1 MKVLVLGGTGAMGV
15 YLVDYLA
22 ENKDNQVVVTSRS
35 SHVSTMENVQYIQGN
50 ARDNTFVENLLQN
63 KYDIVVDFM
72 NYNMDEFA
80 SRYVRLL
87 SSTNQYIWFSSSRVY
102 AYSSEPLSEKSPRL
116 LEVTNDHDF
125 LSTNRYALRKARQ
138 EDMLQCSGFH
148 NYTIIRPYITYS
160 DDRLQLGIY
169 EKEQWLYRLLQGRS
183 LVVNKNILNKKTTLT
198 FGKDVSY
205 AISKLVGNEN
215 ALGITVQIATSETM
229 LWGDIIKLYIDIIK
243 EETSLTPRL
252 LSCGS
257 MLKVDE
263 LYEGGYNTVYDREWD
278 RSFNSVL
285 VNQLIEENVQYTKI
299 KEGLTLCL
307 QSFLRGQRQFRAIDW
322 DFEAYQDVLSGEYTP
337 KNEFPNDEAYQ
348 LYSSIRGK
356 FALSDV
362 IGTGGSQIEMM
373 DFNKE

>member
-22 ENKDNQVVVTSRS
+22 EKKDNQVVVTSRS
-35 SHVSTMENVQYIQGN
+35 AHISQRENVQYVQGN
-50 ARDNTFVENLLQN
+50 ARENAFVENLLQD
-63 KYDIVVDFM
+63 KYDVVVDFM
-72 NYNMDEFA
+72 NYNIDDFA

-87 SSTNQYIWFSSSRVY
+87 SSTDQYIWFSSSRVY

-138 EDMLQCSGFH
+138 EDMLRCSGFH
-148 NYTIIRPYITYS
+148 NYTIIRPYVTYS

-183 LVVNKNILNKKTTLT
+183 LVVNKNILNKNTTLT

-215 ALGITVQIATSETM
+215 ALGKTVQIATGETM
-229 LWGDIIKLYIDIIK
+229 KWSDIIELYIGILK
-243 EETSLTPRL
+243 EETSITPRL
-252 LSCGS
+252 LLSNS

-263 LYEGGYNTVYDREWD
+263 LYEGGYNTIYDREWD
-278 RSFNSVL
+278 RSFNSAL
-285 VNQLIEENVQYTKI
+285 VNQLIGHDVHYTSI
-299 KEGLTLCL
+299 KEGLTQCL
-307 QSFLRGQRQFRAIDW
+307 RAFLKGKRQFRTIDW
-322 DFEAYQDVLSGEYTP
+322 DFEAYQDLLSGENTP
-337 KNEFPNDEAYQ
+337 KVEFPNEEAYK
-348 LYSSIRGK
+348 LYSSVREKYTLADI
-356 FALSDV
+356 
-362 IGTGGSQIEMM
+362 IGPSGQIELM
-373 DFNKE
+373 DYNK

>member
-22 ENKDNQVVVTSRS
+22 ENKNNQVVVTSRS
-35 SHVSTMENVQYIQGN
+35 THISQRENVHYIQGN
-50 ARDNTFVENLLQN
+50 ARENAFVENLLQD
-63 KYDIVVDFM
+63 KYDVVVDFM
-72 NYNMDEFA
+72 NYNIDDFA

-138 EDMLQCSGFH
+138 EDMLRCSGYH
-148 NYTIIRPYITYS
+148 NYTIIRPYVTYS

-215 ALGITVQIATSETM
+215 ALGKTVQIATSETKK
-229 LWGDIIKLYIDIIK
+229 WSEIIKLYIDIIK
-243 EETSLTPRL
+243 EETRLSPRL
-252 LSCGS
+252 MLCGS

-263 LYEGGYNTVYDREWD
+263 LYEGGYNTIYDREWD
-278 RSFNSVL
+278 RSFNSAL
-285 VNQLIEENVQYTKI
+285 VNQLIGEDVQYTGI
-299 KEGLTLCL
+299 QDGLPQCL
-307 QSFLRGQRQFRAIDW
+307 QAFLKGKRQFRTIDW
-322 DFEAYQDVLSGEYTP
+322 DFEAYQDLLLGEYTP
-337 KNEFPNDEAYQ
+337 KDEFPNEEAYQ
-348 LYSSIRGK
+348 LYSSIREK
-356 FALSDV
+356 STLSDV
-362 IGTGGSQIEMM
+362 IGLDGQIEQMEL
-373 DFNKE
+373 N